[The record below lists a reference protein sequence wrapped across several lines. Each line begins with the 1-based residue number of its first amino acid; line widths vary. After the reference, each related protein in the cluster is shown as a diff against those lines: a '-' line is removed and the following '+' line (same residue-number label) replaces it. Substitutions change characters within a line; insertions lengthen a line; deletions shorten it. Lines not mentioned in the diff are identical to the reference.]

1 MVIKG
6 KIFED
11 NWIYVHS
18 PEVKVARISNYKN
31 FSKYMGENKESN
43 PVTMEYFC
51 NENDKFWNLSDDT
64 IVSIAKR
71 ELEFLK
77 LAKIN
82 QITDSYVIRSEK
94 AYPVIEKGY
103 QKKIDEIKKWL
114 SQIKNFIPI
123 GRTGMFK
130 YNNQDHAILT
140 GLIGA
145 RKICDDNSLDPW
157 LVNIDAEYHEEKS

>member
-1 MVIKG
+1 MKK
-6 KIFED
+6 KIIIIGAGPAGLAAAVEF
-11 NWIYVHS
+11 
-18 PEVKVARISNYKN
+18 KKN
-31 FSKYMGENKESN
+31 NLFN
-43 PVTMEYFC
+43 VT
-51 NENDKFWNLSDDT
+51 
-64 IVSIAKR
+64 I
-71 ELEFLK
+71 
-77 LAKIN
+77 
-82 QITDSYVIRSEK
+82 
-94 AYPVIEKGY
+94 IEKGY